1 MKRYLKRLVILELGF
16 CMGDEKVKNSYINSV
31 SDKILRQ
38 DKTNLMGWIVDLR
51 GNFGG
56 DMGPMLIAIG
66 PILGEGTLGYFFY
79 PDNSLYTWKYK
90 DGTAYDENY
99 IWGKKNL

>member
-1 MKRYLKRLVILELGF
+1 
-16 CMGDEKVKNSYINSV
+16 MGDEKVKNSYINSV